1 MSLSKLYSKCE
12 KCKHKESCNHKKMM
26 TCATFNTTEKAISKE
41 KIYEA
46 FNLPKDINID
56 FGIEGGDR
64 TVELYIDD
72 KGVIKQMKEIF
83 TR

>member
-41 KIYEA
+41 KIFEA
-46 FNLPKDINID
+46 FNLPKDIKID
-56 FGIEGGDR
+56 FGVENGEK
-64 TVELYIDD
+64 TVAIYIDG
-72 KGVIKQMKEIF
+72 KGSIKGMKEI
-83 TR
+83 R